1 MLNSAK
7 KYGLAEEYNLSCDK
21 CNYTVSSN
29 TSKRTFVNQKSSA
42 YDVNVRSVLASQSM
56 GHTALDQFCAT
67 MDLPNPIHVAP
78 YTKIQ
83 KGLSQSA
90 QEVAD
95 DIMKDAGVRLFNH
108 MKTGEPDKIKSTKFG
123 DLAYVPVTVD
133 GTWQKRGHSSKTGVI
148 FVLSV
153 HTGEILDYELKTLF
167 CQACNIHPPTSPDYE
182 NWKKKHSP
190 HCNINHVGSSG
201 KMESDGATEIFCRSI
216 EKHNLVYSTFVGDG
230 DTGTF
235 GRVKEACFVKYGDIY
250 PVEKEECVGHIQ
262 KRMGKGLRDYKKSM
276 TSKTLAGEKKKGVGG
291 AGKLTDNLIDRMQC
305 NFGDAI
311 RANTGDRQGMF
322 NAIWAIYKHRIRN
335 DDESLDVQHDNC
347 PRDGWCLYWKCRK
360 NYNDSIRLPHVFID
374 ELRPLF
380 SRLSEDTLLDRCLR
394 GWTQN
399 QNEAANQILW
409 SKCSKTKFCG
419 RDKLLL
425 ATCESIAQYN
435 TGAASKALV
444 LKKRGVHA
452 GENVFLSI
460 RKTDSVRINKA
471 ARKVKKSTRLKRR
484 KLRSAKKSKTKEK
497 VSYMT
502 GGFGLSKKPESLI
515 TFDVNKPPQPPKKR
529 ANEQSNGLNINDILH
544 VTDIPIIFIDEDY
557 IDVIKLYI

>member
-1 MLNSAK
+1 MAKTRATQLRKAKSKKQKCNATKPIRKQQQTNGVVDLTCSIVLNEIIDDVIPATTTNTEEPSSTSATTATEEQQPSTSGFQKNMKKVKNVSMLKLKNSSFNAIENSPSKRQKTRKNTLQLGLRKEKLLRPPSGYKIIDLSLLQDSLENFAVCAKCKKGKVTIMLNSAK

-56 GHTALDQFCAT
+56 GHTALEQFCAT

-235 GRVKEACFVKYGDIY
+235 GRVKEARFVKYGDIY

-276 TSKTLAGEKKKGVGG
+276 TSKTLAGEKKKV
-291 AGKLTDNLIDRMQC
+291 
-305 NFGDAI
+305 
-311 RANTGDRQGMF
+311 
-322 NAIWAIYKHRIRN
+322 
-335 DDESLDVQHDNC
+335 
-347 PRDGWCLYWKCRK
+347 
-360 NYNDSIRLPHVFID
+360 
-374 ELRPLF
+374 
-380 SRLSEDTLLDRCLR
+380 
-394 GWTQN
+394 
-399 QNEAANQILW
+399 
-409 SKCSKTKFCG
+409 
-419 RDKLLL
+419 
-425 ATCESIAQYN
+425 
-435 TGAASKALV
+435 LV
-444 LKKRGVHA
+444 
-452 GENVFLSI
+452 
-460 RKTDSVRINKA
+460 VR
-471 ARKVKKSTRLKRR
+471 
-484 KLRSAKKSKTKEK
+484 
-497 VSYMT
+497 
-502 GGFGLSKKPESLI
+502 
-515 TFDVNKPPQPPKKR
+515 VN
-529 ANEQSNGLNINDILH
+529 
-544 VTDIPIIFIDEDY
+544 
-557 IDVIKLYI
+557 